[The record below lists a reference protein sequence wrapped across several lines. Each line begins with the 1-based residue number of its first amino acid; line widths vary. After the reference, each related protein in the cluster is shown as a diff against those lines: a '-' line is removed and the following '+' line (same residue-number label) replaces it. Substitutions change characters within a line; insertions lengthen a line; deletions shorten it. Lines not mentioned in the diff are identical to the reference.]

1 MAQVIGFQIV
11 IDGLGKTVETATEL
25 KRAIADVNAELK
37 KTTDVQEIKKLE
49 AKLVDLKAAQMEVNK
64 VVKEQIKS
72 RNEEITATDK
82 ANGAY
87 RKLSKELNDQ
97 RNRYK
102 DLAAAEQESSQEAKD
117 LLVSINNLDKKLKGI
132 DATVGQFQRN
142 VGGYTEALGQ
152 FFPKL
157 GGTIGNV
164 TGLVGDLSSGFANL
178 GKTTGAANIGLGA
191 VGLALTAFN
200 AISGIIG
207 DLNQAAKEIN
217 ELKLQL
223 ENFGVASENL
233 NLVSSRAKS
242 IGEVF
247 QTNADDIAVAA
258 NTLKNEFGVSFEEAF
273 KIIED
278 GFIKGANGNKQFVE
292 NLKEFPA
299 QFKKAGLSAEEF
311 LAISIDSADKGVF
324 SNKALD
330 AVKEFGTAVT
340 EQLSGTREAFIGA
353 FGEEFTSKLFND
365 LNSGAVSSGQ
375 ALKLVTEEIKTT
387 GVSGKELQ
395 SLISTV
401 FTGAGEDAGNY
412 VLTLGDAITNTDK
425 LKAADS
431 NLQKQVRENLKV
443 TQSNNLATATYSE
456 SVAEAEIRRKEFSD
470 GLSKLGKV
478 LFDVVIFFVQ
488 PLLSAFNSVVDGF
501 SKGYDAIKF
510 IADEGSAIISKSF
523 SKNSEKE
530 LNATIAAN
538 KKKLDAEKKIQDDIN
553 KVGGKA
559 FLEREAKAEKI
570 REAALNKSKADA
582 ALLLKTEDGLNQAIA
597 DKKAKRGSLVF
608 GTPEF
613 KKVESEI
620 KKLEKELEKF
630 NPSKAGSKGGEKF
643 VKSFTDGSLA
653 ELENQR
659 SELQSAFSNAVVGS
673 DTQKGIAVKL
683 NEVNTQIKTA
693 VETQN
698 EILGLNAEKKKQ
710 NAIDE
715 INQNFK
721 IAQSVIELERIKS
734 DLSLNEIE
742 DIKEKRFILNDDYN
756 AEIQRIDALIAL
768 EEAGSKQIENLLVER
783 RAAEA
788 NYIKGKDG
796 ITKQEEQINNNR
808 LAAEKKFNKLIAQG
822 DIDAIKDETE
832 RQIAAAKQKL
842 ADDLENL
849 EKDKDFILLS
859 ELEKAKLRKL
869 LVGKTEDEIA
879 DLIEQ
884 KAKIELDKRKENAQ
898 KLIDGIA
905 ESILSVTDI
914 IATFQQARA
923 EKEAEAINE
932 QITNT
937 ENNITELEA
946 KAEKASGIRKKRIE
960 RDIAS
965 QKELLKQQ
973 QAEAEAIRIKAAKE
987 EKRIAIIQAIIQGA
1001 LAFQRALAQGS
1012 FLLAIPTGI
1021 AAAAQIATIA
1031 AQPLAEGGVVTGQRV
1046 NQKQNIP
1053 TRSNGDNVLAYVKR
1067 GEVVLNQRQQSL
1079 LGGSP
1084 TFRRLGIK
1092 GFAEGGMVPPISPP
1106 IQGISLQGNMNEFLQ
1121 VMEAKTDAI
1130 NNRIDRLQ
1138 AYVVSEDIARD
1149 LAEGNKL
1156 KINATL

>member
-1 MAQVIGFQIV
+1 MSKVIGFQIV

-164 TGLVGDLSSGFANL
+164 TGAIGDLSMGFANL

-200 AISGIIG
+200 AISGIIS

-217 ELKLQL
+217 DLKLAL
-223 ENFGVASENL
+223 ENFGVASEDL
-233 NLVSSRAKS
+233 DLVSSRAKT

-247 QTNADDIAVAA
+247 KTNADDIAAAA

-273 KIIED
+273 DAIEK
-278 GFIKGANGNKQFVE
+278 GFLKGADSQGNFLQQ
-292 NLKEFPA
+292 LKEYPA
-299 QFKKAGLSAEEF
+299 QFAAANLSIEEF
-311 LAISIDSADKGVF
+311 LAVSIDAANKGVF
-324 SNKALD
+324 DDKALD
-330 AVKEFGTAVT
+330 AIKEFGISVN
-340 EQLSGTREAFIGA
+340 EQLTGTRDAFIGA
-353 FGEEFTSKLFND
+353 FGEEFTNQLFNN
-365 LNSGAVSSGQ
+365 LNSGAISSGQ
-375 ALKLVTEEIKTT
+375 ALKIVTDEIKNS

-395 SLISTV
+395 TLISTL
-401 FTGAGEDAGNY
+401 FKSAGEDAGDY
-412 VLTLGDAITNTDK
+412 VLTLGDVVSNTDK
-425 LKAADS
+425 LFEADTK
-431 NLQKQVRENLKV
+431 LQKQVKENLKV
-443 TQSNNLATATYSE
+443 TQANNLATAKYSE

-488 PLLSAFNSVVDGF
+488 PLLSAFNAVVDGF
-501 SKGYDAIKF
+501 GKGYDAIKF
-510 IADEGSAIISKSF
+510 IADEGSKIISKSF

-530 LNATIAAN
+530 LKAVEAAN
-538 KKKLDAEKKIQDDIN
+538 KKKLDAEKKLQDDIN

-559 FLEREAKAEKI
+559 FLENEARAEKI

-597 DKKAKRGSLVF
+597 DKKKKRGSLVF

-613 KKVESEI
+613 KKVEAEI
-620 KKLEKELEKF
+620 KQLEKELEKF

-643 VKSFTDGSLA
+643 VKSFTEGSITA
-653 ELENQR
+653 LEDER
-659 SELQSAFSNAVVGS
+659 SKLQTAFSNAVVGS
-673 DTQKGIAVKL
+673 GTQKELAVKL
-683 NEVNTQIKTA
+683 SAINNQIKSA
-693 VETQN
+693 VEQQN
-698 EILGLNAEKKKQ
+698 QILADAARGNLLNNLKNAEQLATLPLTTKPPELLKK
-710 NAIDE
+710 E
-715 INQNFK
+715 
-721 IAQSVIELERIKS
+721 V
-734 DLSLNEIE
+734 E
-742 DIKEKRFILNDDYN
+742 DIQKVFKEVTKNADDFRD
-756 AEIQRIDALIAL
+756 EQRKKDEQDL
-768 EEAGSKQIENLLVER
+768 EERAKRIETYLQTASL
-783 RAAEA
+783 
-788 NYIKGKDG
+788 
-796 ITKQEEQINNNR
+796 
-808 LAAEKKFNKLIAQG
+808 
-822 DIDAIKDETE
+822 
-832 RQIAAAKQKL
+832 
-842 ADDLENL
+842 
-849 EKDKDFILLS
+849 
-859 ELEKAKLRKL
+859 
-869 LVGKTEDEIA
+869 
-879 DLIEQ
+879 
-884 KAKIELDKRKENAQ
+884 
-898 KLIDGIA
+898 
-905 ESILSVTDI
+905 VTDFFS
-914 IATFQQARA
+914 TVQQARFKKDA
-923 EKEAEAINE
+923 DQLNE
-932 QITNT
+932 QIELT
-937 ENNITELEA
+937 EENIATLEA
-946 KAEKASGIRKKRIE
+946 KAEKASGIKKRRLE
-960 RDIAS
+960 
-965 QKELLKQQ
+965 KEIVQEKALLESRNK
-973 QAEAEAIRIKAAKE
+973 EAEALQLKAAKA
-987 EKRIAIIQAIIQGA
+987 EKKIAILQSIIQGA
-1001 LAFQRALAQGS
+1001 LAVNRALAVPPGPPFTIGS
-1012 FLLAIPTGI
+1012 AITAGVFAGI
-1021 AAAAQIATIA
+1021 QTATII

-1084 TFRRLGIK
+1084 TFRKLGIK

-1106 IQGISLQGNMNEFLQ
+1106 IQGLGLQGNMNEFLQ

>member
-1 MAQVIGFQIV
+1 MAQVIGFQIQ

-49 AKLVDLKAAQMEVNK
+49 TKLVDLKAAQMEVNK

-157 GGTIGNV
+157 GGTLGQV
-164 TGLVGDLSSGFANL
+164 TGTIGGLSQGINGL
-178 GKTTGAANIGLGA
+178 TQTTGAFNKSLGA
-191 VGLALTAFN
+191 IGIALTLFRGISEIFQSINESVAETKELSNQVAAFTGATGN
-200 AISGIIG
+200 VLTDFVSKSKAISTTYKK
-207 DLNQAAKEIN
+207 DVN
-217 ELKLQL
+217 
-223 ENFGVASENL
+223 
-233 NLVSSRAKS
+233 
-242 IGEVF
+242 
-247 QTNADDIAVAA
+247 DITVAA
-258 NTLKNEFGVSFEEAF
+258 NTASKALGIGFNEALDAIEA
-273 KIIED
+273 
-278 GFIKGANGNKQFVE
+278 GFRKGADSNGEFLD
-292 NLKEFPA
+292 NLKEYPA
-299 QFKKAGLSAEEF
+299 QFAAAGLSIKDY
-311 LAISIDSADKGVF
+311 LAISIEAANQGIYSDKG
-324 SNKALD
+324 LD
-330 AVKEFGTAVT
+330 VVKEFGLRIR
-340 EQLSGTREAFIGA
+340 EQTKTSKDALVGA
-353 FGEEFTSKLFND
+353 FGEEFTGELFEN
-365 LNSGAVSSGQ
+365 LNNGSITTAE
-375 ALKLVTEEIKTT
+375 ALSL
-387 GVSGKELQ
+387 VSGKMGDTEVAGDKLQ
-395 SLISTV
+395 TV
-401 FTGAGEDAGNY
+401 IADVFGAAGEDAGLAY
-412 VLTLGDAITNTDK
+412 ILSLEKILKNTDDITK
-425 LKAADS
+425 STNQYQTQQEILYQTNLDLEASQSELNESFTKFGGEFTIISSKAKIFFNNLLGGLLDFANEFPATLKAMGAGLTTFFTTGS
-431 NLQKQVRENLKV
+431 ISGALKA
-443 TQSNNLATATYSE
+443 N
-456 SVAEAEIRRKEFSD
+456 R
-470 GLSKLGKV
+470 
-478 LFDVVIFFVQ
+478 DVFR
-488 PLLSAFNSVVDGF
+488 
-501 SKGYDAIKF
+501 
-510 IADEGSAIISKSF
+510 
-523 SKNSEKE
+523 
-530 LNATIAAN
+530 
-538 KKKLDAEKKIQDDIN
+538 AEKQKIDKEDKLAI
-553 KVGGKA
+553 
-559 FLEREAKAEKI
+559 EKAEKDRI
-570 REAALNKSKADA
+570 ALEKQNAEEQKKRLKTQNKELSTTANKGGRDA
-582 ALLLKTEDGLNQAIA
+582 AKEFTE
-597 DKKAKRGSLVF
+597 GSL
-608 GTPEF
+608 
-613 KKVESEI
+613 S
-620 KKLEKELEKF
+620 
-630 NPSKAGSKGGEKF
+630 
-643 VKSFTDGSLA
+643 

-673 DTQKGIAVKL
+673 GTQKELAVKL
-683 NEVNTQIKTA
+683 NAINNQIKSA
-693 VETQN
+693 VEQQN
-698 EILGLNAEKKKQ
+698 QILADATRGNLLKNLQDAQQLATLPLTVQPLKSVKASDLAKKEKEDLKKVQDEIIKNSADAAKKQ
-710 NAIDE
+710 KE
-715 INQNFK
+715 INDQ
-721 IAQSVIELERIKS
+721 QL
-734 DLSLNEIE
+734 
-742 DIKEKRFILNDDYN
+742 
-756 AEIQRIDALIAL
+756 
-768 EEAGSKQIENLLVER
+768 
-783 RAAEA
+783 
-788 NYIKGKDG
+788 KD
-796 ITKQEEQINNNR
+796 KQEN
-808 LAAEKKFNKLIAQG
+808 
-822 DIDAIKDETE
+822 T
-832 RQIAAAKQKL
+832 
-842 ADDLENL
+842 
-849 EKDKDFILLS
+849 
-859 ELEKAKLRKL
+859 
-869 LVGKTEDEIA
+869 
-879 DLIEQ
+879 
-884 KAKIELDKRKENAQ
+884 Q
-898 KLIDGIA
+898 KLIDSVSN
-905 ESILSVTDI
+905 SILSVTDI

-1084 TFRRLGIK
+1084 TFRKLGIK

-1106 IQGISLQGNMNEFLQ
+1106 IQGLGLQGNMNEFLQ

>member
-49 AKLVDLKAAQMEVNK
+49 TKLVDLKAAQMEVNK

-102 DLAAAEQESSQEAKD
+102 DLAAAQQDNTQEAKD

-157 GGTIGNV
+157 GGTLGQV
-164 TGLVGDLSSGFANL
+164 TGTIGGLSQGINGL
-178 GKTTGAANIGLGA
+178 TQTTGAFNKSLGA
-191 VGLALTAFN
+191 IGIALTLFSGISEIFQSINDSVAETKELSNQVAAFTGATGN
-200 AISGIIG
+200 VLTDFVSKSKAISTTYKK
-207 DLNQAAKEIN
+207 DVN
-217 ELKLQL
+217 
-223 ENFGVASENL
+223 
-233 NLVSSRAKS
+233 
-242 IGEVF
+242 
-247 QTNADDIAVAA
+247 DITVAA
-258 NTLKNEFGVSFEEAF
+258 NTASKALGIGFNEALDAIEA
-273 KIIED
+273 
-278 GFIKGANGNKQFVE
+278 GFRKGADSNGEFLD
-292 NLKEFPA
+292 NLKEYPA
-299 QFKKAGLSAEEF
+299 QFAAAGLSIKDY
-311 LAISIDSADKGVF
+311 LAISIEAANQGIYSDKG
-324 SNKALD
+324 LD
-330 AVKEFGTAVT
+330 VVKEFGLRIR
-340 EQLSGTREAFIGA
+340 EQTKTSKDALVGA
-353 FGEEFTSKLFND
+353 FGEEFTGELFEN
-365 LNSGAVSSGQ
+365 LNNGSITTAE
-375 ALKLVTEEIKTT
+375 ALSL
-387 GVSGKELQ
+387 VSGKMGDTEVAGDKLQ
-395 SLISTV
+395 TV
-401 FTGAGEDAGNY
+401 IADVFGAAGEDAGLAY
-412 VLTLGDAITNTDK
+412 ILSLEKILKNTDDITK
-425 LKAADS
+425 STNQYQTQQEILYQTNLDLEASQSELNESFTKFGGEFTIISSKAKIFFNNLLGGLLDFANEFPATLKAMGAGLTTFFTTGS
-431 NLQKQVRENLKV
+431 ISGALKA
-443 TQSNNLATATYSE
+443 N
-456 SVAEAEIRRKEFSD
+456 R
-470 GLSKLGKV
+470 
-478 LFDVVIFFVQ
+478 DVFR
-488 PLLSAFNSVVDGF
+488 
-501 SKGYDAIKF
+501 
-510 IADEGSAIISKSF
+510 
-523 SKNSEKE
+523 
-530 LNATIAAN
+530 
-538 KKKLDAEKKIQDDIN
+538 AEKQKIDKEDKLAI
-553 KVGGKA
+553 
-559 FLEREAKAEKI
+559 EKAEKD
-570 REAALNKSKADA
+570 R
-582 ALLLKTEDGLNQAIA
+582 IA
-597 DKKAKRGSLVF
+597 
-608 GTPEF
+608 
-613 KKVESEI
+613 
-620 KKLEKELEKF
+620 LEKQNAEEQKKRLKAQNKELSTTA
-630 NPSKAGSKGGEKF
+630 NKGGKD
-643 VKSFTDGSLA
+643 VAKSFTAGSLA

-673 DTQKGIAVKL
+673 GTQKELAVKL
-683 NEVNTQIKTA
+683 NAINNQIKTA
-693 VETQN
+693 VEEQN
-698 EILGLNAEKKKQ
+698 QIIADASRGNLLKNLQDAQILATLPLTTTPLKSVKASDLAKKEKEDLKKVQDEIIKNSADAAKKQ
-710 NAIDE
+710 KE
-715 INQNFK
+715 INDQ
-721 IAQSVIELERIKS
+721 QL
-734 DLSLNEIE
+734 
-742 DIKEKRFILNDDYN
+742 
-756 AEIQRIDALIAL
+756 
-768 EEAGSKQIENLLVER
+768 
-783 RAAEA
+783 
-788 NYIKGKDG
+788 KD
-796 ITKQEEQINNNR
+796 KQEN
-808 LAAEKKFNKLIAQG
+808 
-822 DIDAIKDETE
+822 T
-832 RQIAAAKQKL
+832 
-842 ADDLENL
+842 
-849 EKDKDFILLS
+849 
-859 ELEKAKLRKL
+859 
-869 LVGKTEDEIA
+869 
-879 DLIEQ
+879 
-884 KAKIELDKRKENAQ
+884 Q
-898 KLIDGIA
+898 KLIDSVSN
-905 ESILSVTDI
+905 SILSVTDI

-1012 FLLAIPTGI
+1012 FLLAVPTGI

-1084 TFRRLGIK
+1084 TFRKLGIK
-1092 GFAEGGMVPPISPP
+1092 GFAEGGMVPPINPP
-1106 IQGISLQGNMNEFLQ
+1106 IQGLGLQGNMNEFLQ